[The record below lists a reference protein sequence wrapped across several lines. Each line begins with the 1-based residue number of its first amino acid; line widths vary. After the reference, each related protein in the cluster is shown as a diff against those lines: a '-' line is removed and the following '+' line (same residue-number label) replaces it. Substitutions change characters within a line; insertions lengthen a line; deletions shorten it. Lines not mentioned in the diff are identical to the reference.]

1 MTNKELLEKIIKDEL
16 MYGVAYIHPEKG
28 RLNPR
33 KIALTDEEIEN
44 QWRCIDGFLKESY
57 IWVKKT

>member
-1 MTNKELLEKIIKDEL
+1 MTNKKILENIIKDEI
-16 MYGVAYIHPEKG
+16 MYGAAYIHPEKG
-28 RLNPR
+28 RLPPEETV
-33 KIALTDEEIEN
+33 LTDEEIEN